1 MSPRPSSRPMRERA
15 RAAGSVGGMMLI
27 EALLGILIFSVGILG
42 LVGLQAASMR
52 NATDARYRSEAA
64 YLANQIVGRMWIDRG
79 VANANLPNYVLTTA
93 TTCSASATTAL
104 QQWLCE
110 VERTLPG
117 ITAVAATRP
126 TITVATDT
134 VTVTLRWRAAANSA
148 VTDGSD
154 IRRYVLIAKIN

>member
-1 MSPRPSSRPMRERA
+1 MSPRPLSRPTRECA
-15 RAAGSVGGMMLI
+15 RAGGMRGMMLI

-52 NATDARYRSEAA
+52 NATEARYRTEAA

-79 VANANLPNYVLTTA
+79 LANANLANYVLTTA
-93 TTCSASATTAL
+93 TVCSSSSTTAL

-117 ITAVAATRP
+117 ITATVARP
-126 TITVATDT
+126 TITVAADT
-134 VTVTLRWRAAANSA
+134 VTVTLRWKTGTNAAI
-148 VTDGSD
+148 TDGSD

>member
-1 MSPRPSSRPMRERA
+1 MSPLPLSRPMRERA
-15 RAAGSVGGMMLI
+15 CTTGGVRGMMLI

-52 NATDARYRSEAA
+52 NATEARYRTEAA

-79 VANANLPNYVLTTA
+79 VANANLANYVLTTA
-93 TTCSASATTAL
+93 TTCTSSAATAL

-117 ITAVAATRP
+117 ITATVARP

-134 VTVTLRWRAAANSA
+134 VTVTMRWRAATNSA
-148 VTDGSD
+148 ITDGSD

>member
-1 MSPRPSSRPMRERA
+1 MSSRPLKRPMRERA
-15 RAAGSVGGMMLI
+15 RATGMHGMMLI

-52 NATDARYRSEAA
+52 NATEARYRTEAA

-79 VANANLPNYVLTTA
+79 IANANLANYVLTTA
-93 TTCSASATTAL
+93 TVCTASTATAL

-117 ITAVAATRP
+117 ITATVARP

-134 VTVTLRWRAAANSA
+134 VTVTLRWKAATNSTI
-148 VTDGSD
+148 TDGSD
-154 IRRYVLIAKIN
+154 IRRYVLIARIN

>member
-1 MSPRPSSRPMRERA
+1 MSPRPLSRPVRESS
-15 RAAGSVGGMMLI
+15 RAAGGACGMMLI

-52 NATDARYRSEAA
+52 NATEARYRTEAA

-79 VANANLPNYVLTTA
+79 VANANLANYVLTTA
-93 TTCSASATTAL
+93 TVCSTTATTAL

-117 ITAVAATRP
+117 ITAAVARP
-126 TITVATDT
+126 TIAVAADT
-134 VTVTLRWRAAANSA
+134 VTVTLRWRAAANSTI
-148 VTDGSD
+148 TDGSD

>member
-1 MSPRPSSRPMRERA
+1 MSPRPLSRPVRERA
-15 RAAGSVGGMMLI
+15 CATGGARGMMLI

-52 NATDARYRSEAA
+52 NATEARYRTEAA

-79 VANANLPNYVLTTA
+79 VANANLANYVLTTA
-93 TTCSASATTAL
+93 TTCTSSATTAL

-117 ITAVAATRP
+117 ITTTVARP

-134 VTVTLRWRAAANSA
+134 VTVTLRWKATTNTAI
-148 VTDGSD
+148 TDGSD